1 MLFQSD
7 YFNNLKSPQTI
18 EIIMRYLKILI
29 LFYLGTVC
37 IHSKAQHYHG
47 FSFGTATL
55 DELSLKVYSKDTTAA
70 SVVLDEFGEAYI
82 DNGGENNLLL
92 EYHVKIKILKTEGL
106 DQANFR
112 ILLRKNGST
121 KEFIREVEGFTYNV
135 IGGSLRKTPMP
146 RKSTFTTSLN
156 EYRDESTFTLPEVQ
170 VGSVIEVRYILESP
184 FIFNFYPWRFQSE
197 IPKQRSEFW
206 ARIPANYVYNI
217 SLKGFLNLSKNESS
231 VVSDCYTPGGGNK
244 ADCSLYKYAITDI
257 PALKDEDYMLSR
269 TNFLAGIDY
278 ELSEVKTFDGRTI
291 KYTKTWKDA
300 VRELNTHESFG
311 IELRKGRNLWE
322 QIVQGVIA
330 GKATD
335 KDKAVAIYNLVN
347 DWFLWN
353 EYYGKYTELG
363 SKKSYDLRKGN
374 VGDINLSL
382 VAALQS
388 AGLQAEP
395 VILATRE
402 AGLPNQLYPVIS
414 DFNYVVA
421 SVLLDGEYFLLD
433 ATTPL
438 LPFGLLPRRC
448 LNGTGRL
455 IPRKEEDSKWID
467 LKPREKEKKLVSLN
481 LKLENGEFAGEMTI
495 TSYGYEALDKR
506 RELAIAGSVEKYSDE
521 LEKRYNDFEI
531 LDYKVENEEDLAKP
545 IIEKFKL
552 KSSLEMASPDLLYLN
567 PFFVRE
573 WKSNPFKTNER
584 LYPVDFGAPLETTY
598 LLNLEYPQEYAV
610 DELPTSTALALPQN
624 GGKYLCNI
632 TNTGNKIS
640 LTSVLAISKS
650 VYSSVEYHSLKEL
663 FNRIVSTEQSQI
675 VLKRK

>member
-1 MLFQSD
+1 MQ
-7 YFNNLKSPQTI
+7 N
-18 EIIMRYLKILI
+18 LKILFLCLMNTI
-29 LFYLGTVC
+29 FTQS
-37 IHSKAQHYHG
+37 IAQYYHG
-47 FSFGTATL
+47 FPFGNVTYE
-55 DELSLKVYSKDTTAA
+55 ELNLKTYARDTTAA
-70 SVVLDEFGEAYI
+70 ALVLDEFGEAYI

-112 ILLRKNGST
+112 ILLRKNASS
-121 KEFIREVEGFTYNV
+121 KESIREVEGFSYNV
-135 IGGSLRKTPMP
+135 VNGSLKKTPMP
-146 RKSTFTTSLN
+146 RNSTFTTSLN

-170 VGSVIEVRYILESP
+170 VGSVIEVRYMLESP
-184 FIFNFYPWRFQSE
+184 FIFNFYPWRFQSD
-197 IPKQRSEFW
+197 IPKLKSEFW

-217 SLKGFLNLSKNESS
+217 SLRGFLSLSKNESS
-231 VVSDCYTPGGGNK
+231 IVSDCFTPGGGNK
-244 ADCSLYKYAITDI
+244 ADCSLYKYAMAEI

-269 TNFLAGIDY
+269 TNFQAGIDY

-311 IELRKGRNLWE
+311 VELRKGRNLWE
-322 QIVQGVIA
+322 QIVPVAIA
-330 GKATD
+330 GKTTD
-335 KDKAVAIYNLVN
+335 KDKAIAIYNLVN

-363 SKKSYDLRKGN
+363 SKKAYDLRKGN
-374 VGDINLSL
+374 VGDINLAL

-388 AGLQAEP
+388 AGLQADP

-421 SVLLDGEYFLLD
+421 AVVLNDEYFLLD

-455 IPRKEEDSKWID
+455 IPRKEDDSKWID
-467 LKPREKEKKLVSLN
+467 LKPREKDKRTVQLN
-481 LKLENGEFAGEMTI
+481 LKLENNEFVGEMII
-495 TSYGYEALDKR
+495 TSHGYRALDKR
-506 RELAIAGSVEKYSDE
+506 RELAMAGSVEKYRDE

-531 LDYKVENEEDLAKP
+531 LNYEVENEEDLAKP
-545 IIEKFKL
+545 IVEKFNL
-552 KSSLEMASPDLLYLN
+552 KSSLEIASPDLLYLN

-584 LYPVDFGAPLETTY
+584 LYPVDFGAPLETTF
-598 LLNLEYPQEYAV
+598 LLTLEFPKEFAV
-610 DELPTSTALALPQN
+610 DGLPASTALALPQN

>member
-1 MLFQSD
+1 
-7 YFNNLKSPQTI
+7 
-18 EIIMRYLKILI
+18 MRYLKILI
-29 LFYLGTVC
+29 LLFTGTIC
-37 IHSKAQHYHG
+37 LQSKAQYYHG
-47 FSFGTATL
+47 FPFGTVTY
-55 DELSLKVYSKDTTAA
+55 DELNLNVYSKDTTAA
-70 SVVLDEFGEAYI
+70 ALVLDEFGEAYI
-82 DNGGENNLLL
+82 DNEGENNLIL

-112 ILLRKNGST
+112 ILLQKSASRK
-121 KEFIREVEGFTYNV
+121 ELIRQVEGFTYNV
-135 IGGSLRKTPMP
+135 VNRSLKKTPMP
-146 RKSTFTTSLN
+146 NKSTFTTSLN
-156 EYRDESTFTLPEVQ
+156 EYIDESTFTLPEVQ

-184 FIFNFYPWRFQSE
+184 FIFNFHPWRFQSD
-197 IPKQRSEFW
+197 IPKLKSEFW

-231 VVSDCYTPGGGNK
+231 IISDCYTPGGGNK
-244 ADCSLYKYAITDI
+244 ADCSLYKYAMADI

-269 TNFLAGIDY
+269 TNFLAGINY

-300 VRELNTHESFG
+300 VHELVTHEEFG
-311 IELRKGRNLWE
+311 DQIRKARNLWQDQVE
-322 QIVQGVIA
+322 QVIV
-330 GKATD
+330 GKETSRE
-335 KDKAVAIYNLVN
+335 KALSI
-347 DWFLWN
+347 
-353 EYYGKYTELG
+353 
-363 SKKSYDLRKGN
+363 YDLIKGSYIWNGFYGIMSREGVKKAYEDRKGSLAS
-374 VGDINLSL
+374 INLSL

-414 DFNYVVA
+414 DFDYVVA
-421 SVLLDGEYFLLD
+421 SVLLDDEYFLLD

-455 IPRKEEDSKWID
+455 IPRKEDDSKWID
-467 LKPREKEKKLVSLN
+467 LKPREKEKKIVSLN
-481 LKLENGEFAGEMTI
+481 LKLENGEFAGEMAI
-495 TSYGYEALDKR
+495 NSYGYEALDKR
-506 RELAIAGSVEKYSDE
+506 RELAMAGSVDKYRDE
-521 LEKRYNDFEI
+521 LEKRYTDFEI
-531 LDYKVENEEDLAKP
+531 LDYKVENVEDLAKP

-552 KSSLEMASPDLLYLN
+552 KSSLEVVSPDLLYLN

-584 LYPVDFGAPLETTY
+584 LYPVDFGAPLETTF
-598 LLNLEYPQEYAV
+598 LLNLEYPQEFTV

>member
-1 MLFQSD
+1 
-7 YFNNLKSPQTI
+7 
-18 EIIMRYLKILI
+18 MRYLKILI
-29 LFYLGTVC
+29 LFFFCALCTQ
-37 IHSKAQHYHG
+37 SKAQYYHG
-47 FSFGTATL
+47 FPFGTVTYE
-55 DELSLKVYSKDTTAA
+55 ELNNKSYSNDTTAA
-70 SVVLDEFGEAYI
+70 AVVLDEFGEAYI

-121 KEFIREVEGFTYNV
+121 KELIREVEGFTYNV
-135 IGGSLRKTPMP
+135 VSGSLRKTPMP

-184 FIFNFYPWRFQSE
+184 FIFNFYPWRFQSD
-197 IPKQRSEFW
+197 IPKKRSEFW

-217 SLKGFLNLSKNESS
+217 SLKGFLNLTKNESS
-231 VVSDCYTPGGGNK
+231 LVSDCFTPGGGNK

-322 QIVQGVIA
+322 QLVPVAIA
-330 GKATD
+330 GKTTD
-335 KDKAVAIYNLVN
+335 KDKAEAIYNLVN

-363 SKKSYDLRKGN
+363 SKKAYDLRKGN

-388 AGLQAEP
+388 AELKAEP

-421 SVLLDGEYFLLD
+421 SVVLDGEYFLLD

-481 LKLENGEFAGEMTI
+481 LKLADGEFVGEMTI

-506 RELAIAGSVEKYSDE
+506 RELAIAGSVEKYRDE

-531 LDYKVENEEDLAKP
+531 IDYKVENAEELAKP
-545 IIEKFKL
+545 ITEKFKL
-552 KSSLEMASPDLLYLN
+552 KASLEIASPDLLYLN

-584 LYPVDFGAPLETTY
+584 LYPVDFGAPLETTF
-598 LLNLEYPQEYAV
+598 LLSLEYPQEFVV